1 MENPAKFVCQNK
13 GRNTNDKTM
22 KALAN
27 DILAKCQEQ
36 GAFLR
41 RDADTHYYVVWPFGK
56 CPNSIERFADLSRR
70 DYTFLILAR
79 AMSKLAGSIAE

>member
-1 MENPAKFVCQNK
+1 MENPAKLLCQNK

-36 GAFLR
+36 ELSYTEMRTLIIMLSGRLESAQAALR
-41 RDADTHYYVVWPFGK
+41 DLPISVVGITPF
-56 CPNSIERFADLSRR
+56 
-70 DYTFLILAR
+70 
-79 AMSKLAGSIAE
+79 